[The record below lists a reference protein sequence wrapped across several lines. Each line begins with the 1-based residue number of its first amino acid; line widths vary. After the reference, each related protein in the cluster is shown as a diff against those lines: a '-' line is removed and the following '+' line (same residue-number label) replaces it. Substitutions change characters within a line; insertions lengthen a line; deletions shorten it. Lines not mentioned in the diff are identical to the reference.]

1 VTKVWWSC
9 AHFKWALAH
18 SASGFA
24 YSEEG
29 AEKERREECAVPIG
43 IAIRDPRQQLFD
55 AAERILLRD
64 GPNALTSRAV
74 TAEAG
79 VAKGVLHRHF
89 TDFDS
94 FLAELVLDRV
104 ARVETQETA
113 LLRQAGTGTVTDNLR
128 RALTELFDP
137 VAVAI
142 VSLIIFRDDLRA
154 KLRQTQPAGVP
165 ILAQASAMLAA
176 YLTAERELGR
186 LAPGA
191 DVETLALS
199 LIGTGHMLFAGRDDP
214 PDETAVR
221 QAVAGI
227 TG

>member
-1 VTKVWWSC
+1 
-9 AHFKWALAH
+9 
-18 SASGFA
+18 
-24 YSEEG
+24 
-29 AEKERREECAVPIG
+29 VPTG
-43 IAIRDPRQQLFD
+43 IAIKDPRQQLFD
-55 AAERILLRD
+55 AAERILLRA

-89 TDFDS
+89 ADFDG

-104 ARVETQETA
+104 ARVEAQETT
-113 LLRQAGTGTVTDNLR
+113 LLEKAGTGTVEENLTS
-128 RALTELFDP
+128 ALIDLLTP
-137 VAVAI
+137 VAMAI

-154 KLRQTQPAGVP
+154 RLRQVQPRGVP
-165 ILAQASAMLAA
+165 ILTQAMAMIIA

-186 LAPGA
+186 VAPGT

-199 LIGTGHMLFAGRDDP
+199 LAGTVHMLFAGQDGP
-214 PDETAVR
+214 PDEDAVR
-221 QAVAGI
+221 QVVASV

>member
-1 VTKVWWSC
+1 MPT
-9 AHFKWALAH
+9 
-18 SASGFA
+18 
-24 YSEEG
+24 
-29 AEKERREECAVPIG
+29 G
-43 IAIRDPRQQLFD
+43 IAIRDPRQQLFA

-89 TDFDS
+89 ADFDG
-94 FLAELVLDRV
+94 FLAELVLDRI
-104 ARVETQETA
+104 ARVAAQETA
-113 LLRQAGTGTVTDNLR
+113 LRRLAGTGTVTDNLTW
-128 RALTELFDP
+128 ALTELFDP
-137 VAVAI
+137 VAMAI
-142 VSLIIFRDDLRA
+142 VSLIIFRDDVRA
-154 KLRQTQPAGVP
+154 RLRQLQPKGVP
-165 ILAQASAMLAA
+165 ILAQASAMIAA

-199 LIGTGHMLFAGRDDP
+199 LVGTGHMLFAGRDDRP
-214 PDETAVR
+214 AEAAVR
-221 QAVAGI
+221 QAIAGL